1 MSQQPLRVDEM
12 SKEDNAKKP
21 KEKKAKTF
29 CEVPFLV
36 YPQNAHAL
44 KCINVYIFQQNA
56 HAYLIISNNLGNSK
70 FQTGKVGGWEE
81 IQGN

>member
-21 KEKKAKTF
+21 KEKAKTL

-44 KCINVYIFQQNA
+44 KCIDV
-56 HAYLIISNNLGNSK
+56 HVSNSLGNST
-70 FQTGKVGGWEE
+70 FQSGWVSRNSRQVK
-81 IQGN
+81 IG